1 MNSIILEYP
10 FEKAGYLD
18 GWRVS
23 NGDRIESGQILGTF
37 ITSDKLDEYRFIS
50 KYDGSIK
57 NILIDKSNT
66 LISPGDKILSI
77 EYCSHDIQFKGLCA
91 TCGRVLAEKENDNS
105 FSILHGHSHLTVSH
119 KEAQRI
125 ENINA
130 NRLLKHRKLSLVLD
144 LDHTVIHAV
153 TEHGLNSVPHWRNID
168 REKSGI
174 HNIIVNGPMVYCIKK
189 RPHLYKFLKKVNELF
204 ELHIYTMGTRN
215 YATQIAKLIDPSQI
229 LFKERILSR
238 DDSLGMNFK
247 TLQRLFPCDDS
258 MVIIVDDRSDVWKRS
273 RNLIQVSPYVYF
285 TDVVDSLHHEKQPL
299 LLQQQK
305 EKEEKERNENKQQK
319 QEDDKDQQEKLDSLE
334 EDLKQ
339 LDSDEKEGEQKDS
352 STSTS
357 EDKYD
362 SESRDNQGGDDDGHH
377 LEVILEKLIKIH
389 KLFYEAIDREEKPHV
404 ANILDSI
411 KQELFNDVNI
421 VMSGVYP
428 LNTPPHRQPLR
439 MVAEEFGAKVQN
451 DITPETT
458 HVVAAKKGT
467 TKVNR
472 AISKGL
478 KVVNPQWIVESTR
491 VWERLDEELF
501 PVPDNQ
507 DEGEGV
513 NDSTTESSS
522 LPTAVSTDPPPHID
536 QDALKA
542 AFDDIEQEL
551 ELEDGE
557 SDSSGSSLNSSSSA
571 SEDEGQDDDEENSS
585 ADADSEDIVS
595 DSGSNSNSN
604 NNNNIKKRKRS
615 GSDVSRDDIDSF
627 SNKGS
632 SISNGSDDIN
642 GSNNSSLNDNNDD
655 DDNNNNDNDGD
666 DDLLDESELTNLLE
680 EELDKLI

>member
-1 MNSIILEYP
+1 MNSITLEYP
-10 FEKAGYLD
+10 FEKPGYID
-18 GWRVS
+18 SWRVS
-23 NGDRIESGQILGTF
+23 QGDRIESGQVLGTF
-37 ITSDKLDEYRFIS
+37 ITNDKLDEYRFIS
-50 KYDGSIK
+50 KYDGNVK
-57 NILIDKSNT
+57 AILIDSKSKT
-66 LISPGDKILSI
+66 LISPGDQLLSI
-77 EYCSHDIQFKGLCA
+77 DYCSHDIQFKGLCA

-130 NRLLKHRKLSLVLD
+130 KRLLDNRKLSLVLD

-238 DDSLGMNFK
+238 DDSVGMNFK

-258 MVIIVDDRSDVWKRS
+258 MVIIVDDRSDVWKKS

-285 TDVVDSLHHEKQPL
+285 TDVIDSLHHEKQPL

-305 EKEEKERNENKQQK
+305 EKEEKERMEKDKQQ
-319 QEDDKDQQEKLDSLE
+319 QDKEPQQLE
-334 EDLKQ
+334 EDIKNVEEEIQQDKQ
-339 LDSDEKEGEQKDS
+339 ETSGDE
-352 STSTS
+352 
-357 EDKYD
+357 KYD
-362 SESRDNQGGDDDGHH
+362 SDSKDSQGGDDDGHH

-389 KLFYEAIDREEKPHV
+389 KLFYEAIDRQEKPHV
-404 ANILDSI
+404 ANILDGI
-411 KQELFNDVNI
+411 KQELFNSVNL

-439 MVAEEFGAKVQN
+439 LQAEEFGAKVQN
-451 DITPETT
+451 DITPQTT

-472 AISKGL
+472 ALSKGL

-491 VWERLDEELF
+491 VWSKLDEDLF
-501 PVPDNQ
+501 PVPSDNQ
-507 DEGEGV
+507 DEMEQSGNANA
-513 NDSTTESSS
+513 NDNTDTTS
-522 LPTAVSTDPPPHID
+522 TAVNESLHID

-557 SDSSGSSLNSSSSA
+557 SDSSGSSLNSSSDENDDDDNDKELDEEESA
-571 SEDEGQDDDEENSS
+571 GSVEEGNKDDDEELL
-585 ADADSEDIVS
+585 S
-595 DSGSNSNSN
+595 DSNNSNSNSN
-604 NNNNIKKRKRS
+604 NTTNLKKRKRAA
-615 GSDVSRDDIDSF
+615 SDVSHSSNGSNGSSLNGDDDNS
-627 SNKGS
+627 SS
-632 SISNGSDDIN
+632 SISNIDGD
-642 GSNNSSLNDNNDD
+642 
-655 DDNNNNDNDGD
+655 NDNDN
-666 DDLLDESELTNLLE
+666 DDLLDDSELTNLLE